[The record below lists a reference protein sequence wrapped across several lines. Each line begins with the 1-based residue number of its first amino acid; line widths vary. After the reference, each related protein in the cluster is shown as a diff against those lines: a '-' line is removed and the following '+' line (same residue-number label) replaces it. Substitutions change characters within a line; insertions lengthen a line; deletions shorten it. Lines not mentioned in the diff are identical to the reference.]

1 MLSPSLTVP
10 STRVRVLFVCM
21 GNICR
26 SPMAAAVLQEE
37 LERAGLRHVT
47 VASAGTGGWHVG
59 DPADR
64 RAQAALE
71 RKGYRTEHAAQ
82 QFRTE
87 WFDEY
92 DLIVAMDRDN
102 VSELRRVAP
111 TKGHADTVRLMLE
124 FHPDAESL
132 DVPDPY
138 YGAASDFDEVLEMIE
153 VACGG
158 LLQHLQAPAKSSA
171 AGGWPPTTT
180 PTASEMS

>member
-1 MLSPSLTVP
+1 
-10 STRVRVLFVCM
+10 
-21 GNICR
+21 
-26 SPMAAAVLQEE
+26 MAAAVLQEE

-87 WFDEY
+87 WFDDY

-111 TKGHADTVRLMLE
+111 TKGRADTVRLMLE

-138 YGAASDFDEVLEMIE
+138 YGAASDFGRKKTLRPSPVGRTAGLARSSVFNLE
-153 VACGG
+153 
-158 LLQHLQAPAKSSA
+158 QAPL
-171 AGGWPPTTT
+171 PTMRG
-180 PTASEMS
+180 ARSRRQ